1 MHEWA
6 IAEGIIK
13 AVEEQ
18 LRSGVKPSRIVVVA
32 GELQNLDLEVMKGY
46 LNPALSELVPEA
58 SVEYEVE
65 EARFECRSCSFEWSL
80 RESVLTDEEREAI
93 HFLPEA
99 FHAYIR
105 CPRCGS
111 RDVEVTSGRGV
122 RLRIEY

>member
-18 LRSGVKPSRIVVVA
+18 LESGVRPSRIVVVV
-32 GELQNLDLEVMKGY
+32 GELQNLDLEVMRGY
-46 LNPALSELVPEA
+46 LDPALSELA
-58 SVEYEVE
+58 SGASLEYEIE
-65 EARFECRSCSFEWSL
+65 EARFECRFCGFKWSL
-80 RESVLTDEEREAI
+80 KESVLTDEERELI

-99 FHAYIR
+99 FHAFMR

-111 RDVEVTSGRGV
+111 RDIKVTSGRGV
-122 RLRIEY
+122 RLMIEY